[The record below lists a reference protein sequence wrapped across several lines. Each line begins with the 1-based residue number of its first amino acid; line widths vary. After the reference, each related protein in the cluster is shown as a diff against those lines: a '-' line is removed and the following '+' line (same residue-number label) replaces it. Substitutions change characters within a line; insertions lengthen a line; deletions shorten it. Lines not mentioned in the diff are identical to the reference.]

1 MDDKEEAGA
10 KRQVMRDEQIEAN
23 KLNKEVPMFIDDN
36 TSTADDTDVMSLYK
50 KLLAGDEASKAA
62 LEEKQTL
69 TGEFA
74 KSLKQLGETEQE
86 GLKQEREQL
95 KR

>member
-50 KLLAGDEASKAA
+50 NY
-62 LEEKQTL
+62 
-69 TGEFA
+69 
-74 KSLKQLGETEQE
+74 
-86 GLKQEREQL
+86 
-95 KR
+95 